1 MRKVLRDSNYSERK
15 EVDHCYRLFSELADE
30 IKLLQWQKNKKAK
43 EFCSLAFCKKNW
55 RLQT

>member
-1 MRKVLRDSNYSERK
+1 MRKVLRGSNYSERK

-43 EFCSLAFCKKNW
+43 ENRNYC
-55 RLQT
+55 